1 MLKRSC
7 GVFQEADFGRYKHLA
22 AYFQL
27 WLTHV
32 LKILLHKT
40 NLLKEILIR
49 SSGHTH
55 YGGSE
60 GLIISLRKHKD
71 TGRPERKFI

>member
-1 MLKRSC
+1 
-7 GVFQEADFGRYKHLA
+7 VFQEADFGRYKHLA
-22 AYFQL
+22 AYSQL

-40 NLLKEILIR
+40 DLLKEILIR

-55 YGGSE
+55 YGDSKE
-60 GLIISLRKHKD
+60 
-71 TGRPERKFI
+71 